1 MKSATVN
8 RVVAQEQLVFDMR
21 RESFRTQ
28 IRALEQ
34 LEAFLEKE
42 AVSLEKQLEVH
53 GIEIASVK
61 TEYDMVEKLFKKGL
75 TAAPRKLA
83 LERNL
88 AQVDGDRLR
97 LDSSLMRARQ
107 EISKTK
113 SPSSIL
119 RPSAT
124 ARLSTEM
131 QKTQARLDELK
142 SRMETSS
149 NLLYETE
156 VLAPQALSAEDGRTV
171 EPVFKIVNEGN
182 GSTSGA
188 DRLAGSDR
196 DARRYDHRRC
206 SRASIRKCA
215 SFPCRCLA
223 SIVAPTASAD
233 ILAPERR

>member
-1 MKSATVN
+1 MELSRDLGLRLKDRMGLVDSPDVTVEVVQFRPFYIVGTVEKPGEYPYRPGLNVLEAFAIAGGRPRGSPGRLEREAIATRGDLNAYSLETQTLMVRMARLQAELTDATAVKWPAEIETQMKSATVN

-61 TEYDMVEKLFKKGL
+61 TEYDMVEKLYKKGL

-97 LDSSLMRARQ
+97 LELQPDACAPGDQ
-107 EISKTK
+107 
-113 SPSSIL
+113 
-119 RPSAT
+119 
-124 ARLSTEM
+124 
-131 QKTQARLDELK
+131 QDE
-142 SRMETSS
+142 SR
-149 NLLYETE
+149 
-156 VLAPQALSAEDGRTV
+156 
-171 EPVFKIVNEGN
+171 
-182 GSTSGA
+182 
-188 DRLAGSDR
+188 
-196 DARRYDHRRC
+196 HRR
-206 SRASIRKCA
+206 S
-215 SFPCRCLA
+215 
-223 SIVAPTASAD
+223 
-233 ILAPERR
+233 